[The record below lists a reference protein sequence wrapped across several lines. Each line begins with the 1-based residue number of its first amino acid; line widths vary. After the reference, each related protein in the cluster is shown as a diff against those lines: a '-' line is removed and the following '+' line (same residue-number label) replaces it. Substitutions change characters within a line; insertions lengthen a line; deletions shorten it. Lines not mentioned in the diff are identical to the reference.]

1 MILYKSSLYCFPRG
15 CASSS
20 LVAII
25 RHVAVRQFCGVICN
39 TIVIFHHRYFPWTR
53 TLLLHDVLLPQ
64 GGVEEIAVE
73 SQLEGE

>member
-1 MILYKSSLYCFPRG
+1 VAVPQAHWSQLFGMWQ
-15 CASSS
+15 CAS
-20 LVAII
+20 
-25 RHVAVRQFCGVICN
+25 FCGVICN

-73 SQLEGE
+73 